1 MKMDLENIMFYKKSG
16 VKLYTMIDVY
26 LNYNIY
32 FGYKDSYNYDDI
44 DVGKIILLKKSCN
57 EYFVRYNDVDK
68 EKIVPLQVK
77 IESFYLCEL
86 HMCTSGNS
94 LGPSESDDEKKRRE
108 IQDKIFE
115 LTDMYSYDDFVEISD
130 YGAEFIMLEVEKG
143 TSAIR
148 DKNRNYLV
156 FIFTSVINNIPQ
168 TSLVQYGY

>member
-1 MKMDLENIMFYKKSG
+1 MVI
-16 VKLYTMIDVY
+16 
-26 LNYNIY
+26 
-32 FGYKDSYNYDDI
+32 
-44 DVGKIILLKKSCN
+44 
-57 EYFVRYNDVDK
+57 
-68 EKIVPLQVK
+68 
-77 IESFYLCEL
+77 
-86 HMCTSGNS
+86 H

-115 LTDMYSYDDFVEISD
+115 LTDMYNYDDFVEISD
-130 YGAEFIMLEVEKG
+130 YGDEFIMLEIEKG